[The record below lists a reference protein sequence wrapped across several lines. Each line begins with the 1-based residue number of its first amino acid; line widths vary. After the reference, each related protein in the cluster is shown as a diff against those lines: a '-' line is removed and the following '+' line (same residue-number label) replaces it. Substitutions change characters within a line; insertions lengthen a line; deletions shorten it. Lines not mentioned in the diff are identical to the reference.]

1 MIFIMEKASQ
11 NNIIMIFSINTSA
24 TLWKR
29 KFFELIE
36 KYTYLTYCWKINLFP
51 MTLHVRLLDSWMVG
65 RSVCHNFQKV
75 TLLCSYRST
84 NYNYIITLDNSIF
97 RMYLMMTIHVLNNSV
112 IDFSVKNR
120 KTIEQLSYQSGK
132 ALFEC

>member
-1 MIFIMEKASQ
+1 MEKASQ
-11 NNIIMIFSINTSA
+11 NNIIMISSINTSA

-29 KFFELIE
+29 KIFELIE

-51 MTLHVRLLDSWMVG
+51 SCPSVGQLDG
-65 RSVCHNFQKV
+65 RSIGLSLFPKSY
-75 TLLCSYRST
+75 TSMLLYRST
-84 NYNYIITLDNSIF
+84 NFNYIITLDNSIF
-97 RMYLMMTIHVLNNSV
+97 RMYLMMTIHVLNNFV

-120 KTIEQLSYQSGK
+120 KTIEQLSFQSGK